1 MFTITMLISDLY
13 SHNFAAEPVKKPIF
27 AFLLA
32 WKGVGHILLGSHG
45 SEMDP
50 STLHSTQ
57 GMQRMWS
64 CVSTSLRLLN
74 LL

>member
-1 MFTITMLISDLY
+1 MFSIILLISGLY
-13 SHNFAAEPVKKPIF
+13 LHNFVAEPVRKPIF

-45 SEMDP
+45 REMDP

-57 GMQRMWS
+57 GTQRTWS